1 MAEDSGTRERFSA
14 PEEWEKRESGGAA
27 GFEDSRT
34 VYRLPDGS
42 EYVWESRRHRK
53 GLGLRTRS
61 GRAARLQD
69 RAPEAGKRN
78 PWLGGFAPHRLAW
91 WIAVVFILGSALFTV
106 GATASLFPALFG
118 GAERAS
124 LTADLS
130 YFTGASLFTGG
141 VYLQLL
147 EAINASDY
155 IGMKPPYWRPRQF
168 RWFAWQPRRLEF
180 MAPFL
185 LLFGAVSFNV
195 ETALALISALGSV
208 SLPTTIALASIV
220 GAVFFLGPS
229 YLQMIEVCHR
239 YLCSRPRSIS
249 WWVTFFYTVGSA
261 GFVVGAFFGFEVPG
275 LSSPVESEITK
286 WSYLQGAVFFLIGSY
301 LLLPEMFSE

>member
-1 MAEDSGTRERFSA
+1 LAADQRSRDRVSA
-14 PEEWEKRESGGAA
+14 PEEWEKVDSGAA
-27 GFEDSRT
+27 GNFEDSHAT
-34 VYRLPDGS
+34 YRLPDGS
-42 EYVWESRRHRK
+42 EYLWESRRHRK
-53 GLGLRTRS
+53 GRGLKTRS
-61 GRAARLQD
+61 GDSASLQH

-91 WIAVVFILGSALFTV
+91 WIAVVFILGSALFTL
-106 GATASLFPALFG
+106 GAVASLFPSLLG
-118 GAERAS
+118 GKDAAK

-130 YFTGASLFTGG
+130 YLTGATLFTGG

-147 EAINASDY
+147 EAINSSDY
-155 IGMKPPYWRPRQF
+155 VGMKPPYYTPRQF

-185 LLFGAVSFNV
+185 LLFGALSFNV
-195 ETALALISALGSV
+195 ETALAVLSDLGV
-208 SLPTTIALASIV
+208 MVLPMAITLSSIV

-229 YLQMIEVCHR
+229 YMQMIEVCHR
-239 YLCSRPRSIS
+239 YLCFRPREVS

-275 LSSPVESEITK
+275 LSSPVESGITN
-286 WSYLQGAVFFLIGSY
+286 WSYMQGSVFFLAGSY
-301 LLLPEMFSE
+301 LLLPEMYSD